1 MIMKCFIY
9 RGTKKAETYIYLP
22 NKDQF
27 DHLPRN
33 LLALLGQLEF
43 AMELDLIAVK
53 QLANADLEQVKTKI
67 TQEGYYLQLPPE
79 QHIWT

>member
-1 MIMKCFIY
+1 MKCFIY

-22 NKDQF
+22 NKEQF
-27 DHLPRN
+27 DHLPSN

-43 AMELDLIAVK
+43 AMELDLLAVK
-53 QLANADLEQVKTKI
+53 QLANADLEQVKTKM
-67 TQEGYYLQLPPE
+67 TEEGYYLQLPPE

>member
-1 MIMKCFIY
+1 MMKCFIY

-22 NKDQF
+22 NKEQF
-27 DHLPRN
+27 DHLPSN

-43 AMELDLIAVK
+43 AMELDLLAVK
-53 QLANADLEQVKTKI
+53 QLANADLEQVKTKM
-67 TQEGYYLQLPPE
+67 TEEGYYLQLPPE